1 MGLNLNYQ
9 PVKLV
14 DITTLTNEQWLQ
26 WRLMGLGGSDVASA
40 LGLSP
45 YKTARDLYHNKIGI
59 DPVIGDEDKSITFEI
74 GHLLED
80 VVAKIFAKKTGFTV
94 YEDHWMY
101 QHPLFPF
108 MIADVDRFIDLPG
121 GKRGILEC
129 KTAHP
134 DMRFAWANGAVPR
147 HYEMQ
152 VKHYMSVMNIDVAY
166 IACLFSNREDDFVW
180 RKIERDLDEEES
192 TIQQL
197 GHFWHEFVEKRVEP
211 PMIEKP
217 DQVLESLRRF
227 YGPADT
233 SASVVILD
241 RKFIPALQQIQE
253 LKEQKQQADALVR
266 NLDSQIK
273 TLYVPIVDLMGSAS
287 EAVCKDGKATF
298 QIKYEPKYRTA
309 VPKNNL
315 SKLEAQHPDIYAD
328 YVETTESRCF
338 KLSKVDTQ

>member
-1 MGLNLNYQ
+1 MSLNLNYQ

-26 WRLMGLGGSDVASA
+26 WRLKGLGGSDVASA
-40 LGLSP
+40 LGMSP
-45 YKTARDLYHNKIGI
+45 YKTARDLYHNKVGI

-80 VVAKIFAKKTGFTV
+80 VVAEIFAKKTGFTV

-108 MIADVDRFIDLPG
+108 LIADVDRFIDLPN

-152 VKHYMSVMNIDVAY
+152 VKHYMSVMNIDAAY

-197 GHFWHEFVEKRVEP
+197 GHFWHEFVEKHMEP
-211 PMIEKP
+211 PLGEKP

-227 YGPADT
+227 YGHADF
-233 SASVVILD
+233 SASVVVLD
-241 RKFIPALQQIQE
+241 RKYIPALLQIQTI
-253 LKEQKQQADALVR
+253 KEQKQQVDALVR
-266 NLDSQIK
+266 NLDSQLK
-273 TLYVPIVDLMGSAS
+273 SLYVPIVDLMGAAC
-287 EAVCKDGKATF
+287 EAVCKDGKAVY

-309 VPKNNL
+309 VSKNNL
-315 SKLEAQHPDIYAD
+315 SKLEAQHPDIYAE

-338 KLSKVDTQ
+338 KLSKTETQ